1 MTTNFNL
8 DSPTDNVGLIS
19 HLFYSLS
26 LYYQIM
32 QVKCSDYPIPPHRYH
47 LQRCTSVLTY
57 RGGGGGGG
65 ELDRESSR
73 WKSRRE
79 GRQDGPPNANKYI
92 CNNFNSFNFPSPLI
106 SKVVLESPKWK
117 QNIPQSQMG

>member
-57 RGGGGGGG
+57 RGGGGVNWTGKVPGG
-65 ELDRESSR
+65 
-73 WKSRRE
+73 KAA
-79 GRQDGPPNANKYI
+79 GRGDKTVPPMPINIYVI
-92 CNNFNSFNFPSPLI
+92 I
-106 SKVVLESPKWK
+106 SIHLTF
-117 QNIPQSQMG
+117 QAR